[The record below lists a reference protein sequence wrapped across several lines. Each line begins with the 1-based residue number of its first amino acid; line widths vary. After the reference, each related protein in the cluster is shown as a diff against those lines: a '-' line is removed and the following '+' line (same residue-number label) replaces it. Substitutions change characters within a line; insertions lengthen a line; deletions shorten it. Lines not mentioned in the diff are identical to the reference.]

1 MIIKKNSTFYMSTIS
16 SHVNKPSNSFNS
28 SSKVK
33 FKYPKHIY
41 KQLKEFK
48 KKNAMCKNETQC
60 VKLNV

>member
-1 MIIKKNSTFYMSTIS
+1 MSTIS

-48 KKNAMCKNETQC
+48 KKNAMCKSETQC